1 MTVCDCGTACFEP
14 RHRPSP
20 GASDGCRRHRTV
32 VVASQRVDAGPLN
45 GRRCCRGDGDQ
56 QRNSIHSILLPV
68 AHQDVVNEVLAHV
81 MPGVEIWD
89 LTLTPAPRKTGWRAP
104 IQWSRLA
111 YGFTEQVI
119 VCRRGMVTRHLA
131 VVPYARTQSVSI
143 IQGRGSADSDCRRC
157 GLTSRRVLSTQ
168 RCCTSCRTSD
178 CAGRCAGRTRT
189 GLARGRLGER
199 RCARLVLDRGIW
211 DCYWVRRETSLHSE
225 RNQRPPRGIWRRT
238 TSCCPPL
245 VTGHVKG
252 TQVDV

>member
-1 MTVCDCGTACFEP
+1 MAVDVIEPLLWRRKGWMRVRLTVAG
-14 RHRPSP
+14 
-20 GASDGCRRHRTV
+20 
-32 VVASQRVDAGPLN
+32 VAG
-45 GRRCCRGDGDQ
+45 GDGDQ

-143 IQGRGSADSDCRRC
+143 IQGPWQRRL
-157 GLTSRRVLSTQ
+157 GLSTMRIDIAPGPVNAEVLYFPAEQ
-168 RCCTSCRTSD
+168 VIALADAQVERARVSR
-178 CAGRCAGRTRT
+178 AGDWASG
-189 GLARGRLGER
+189 GAP
-199 RCARLVLDRGIW
+199 D
-211 DCYWVRRETSLHSE
+211 
-225 RNQRPPRGIWRRT
+225 
-238 TSCCPPL
+238 
-245 VTGHVKG
+245 
-252 TQVDV
+252 